1 MNCLLYVDGGVLIAD
16 QYKMVELLQKCEEH
30 NTALSYRW
38 NPSKYVIL
46 DHSIRDAID
55 YQLYGELNLA
65 YLSVPSKPSG
75 HVSTTDLITANTTM
89 ALAIFAQLAA
99 IGVNPRGFGH
109 LLSARFHAQTVLA
122 HLDYGQVIGSVLPS
136 IEVKDKN

>member
-1 MNCLLYVDGGVLIAD
+1 MNCLLYVDDGVLIAD

-65 YLSVPSKPSG
+65 YLSVPFKSSG

-89 ALAIFAQLAA
+89 ALAIFVQFAA
-99 IGVNPRGFGH
+99 IDVNPRGFGH
-109 LLSARFHAQTVLA
+109 LLSARFHVQTVRA

-136 IEVKDKN
+136 TEIKDKN